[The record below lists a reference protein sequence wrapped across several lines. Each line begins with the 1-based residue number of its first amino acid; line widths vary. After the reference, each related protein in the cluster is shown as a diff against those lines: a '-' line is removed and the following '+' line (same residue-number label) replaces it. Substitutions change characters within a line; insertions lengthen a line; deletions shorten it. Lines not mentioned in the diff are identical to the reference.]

1 MECGYNGGSAS
12 LEEPQA
18 KLVDRLTKR
27 TDATS
32 ALDEGESQWAEETT
46 GTAETAGARETETA
60 EIARARLEG
69 VTLAAREI
77 AHLLNNDLCVIFG
90 NLELLQADPDLPAS
104 LEQLIADALARAEA
118 AADKIE
124 KLRRIRRVVLKE
136 TPFGPSLDL
145 ERSQ

>member
-1 MECGYNGGSAS
+1 VECGHNGGSAS
-12 LEEPQA
+12 LEEPKA
-18 KLVDRLTKR
+18 RLVDRLTHH
-27 TDATS
+27 TDTTHAPDDS
-32 ALDEGESQWAEETT
+32 ESERAEETT
-46 GTAETAGARETETA
+46 GATETAGASETETA
-60 EIARARLEG
+60 AIARARLEG